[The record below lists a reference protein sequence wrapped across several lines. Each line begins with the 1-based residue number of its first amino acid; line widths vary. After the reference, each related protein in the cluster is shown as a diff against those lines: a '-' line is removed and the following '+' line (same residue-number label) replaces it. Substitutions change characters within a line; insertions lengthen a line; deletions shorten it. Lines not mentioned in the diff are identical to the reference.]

1 MVGIEEIL
9 ALEHLEKDI
18 FRGAVHPTALQRTFG
33 GNTACL
39 KVLVSFP
46 PY

>member
-18 FRGAVHPTALQRTFG
+18 FRGAVPSHRTSTDVRRAGCRAVVGF
-33 GNTACL
+33 CRE
-39 KVLVSFP
+39 
-46 PY
+46 